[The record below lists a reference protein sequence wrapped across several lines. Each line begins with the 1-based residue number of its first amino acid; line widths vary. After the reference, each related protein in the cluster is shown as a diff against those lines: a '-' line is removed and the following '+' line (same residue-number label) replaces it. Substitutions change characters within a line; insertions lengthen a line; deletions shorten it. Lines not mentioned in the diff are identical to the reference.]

1 MKRLRRSPISWSSS
15 TSRFAS
21 TCSDR
26 SRVAMTARIATWISW
41 WWSQTMHPRTNCVP
55 ARGGEQCVEPGS
67 PRTSCRGARPISSSG
82 RLGSGRPCQPPSSA
96 KESCS
101 MTPSEA
107 RARESRE
114 WLAKADE
121 DLSSARVPIGSG
133 HIANALFFCQQ
144 AAGKSLKAFPT
155 WHERAF
161 RRTHDLE
168 ELGEACRAIDGTLA
182 ALLEQADVLSDFAWK
197 LRYPGA
203 IYTPEREEAEAMFGI
218 ASGIFREIQSR
229 LPLET
234 RTSEDHGDRQA

>member
-1 MKRLRRSPISWSSS
+1 
-15 TSRFAS
+15 
-21 TCSDR
+21 
-26 SRVAMTARIATWISW
+26 
-41 WWSQTMHPRTNCVP
+41 
-55 ARGGEQCVEPGS
+55 
-67 PRTSCRGARPISSSG
+67 
-82 RLGSGRPCQPPSSA
+82 
-96 KESCS
+96 

-121 DLSSARVPIGSG
+121 DLASARVLIGSG

-144 AAGKSLKAFPT
+144 AAEKSLKAFLT

-182 ALLEQADVLSDFAWK
+182 ALLEQADVLSDYAWK

-203 IYTPEREEAEAMFGI
+203 VYTPEREEAEAMFGI
-218 ASGIFREIQSR
+218 AGGIFREIQSR

-234 RTSEDHGDRQA
+234 RISEDHGDRQA

>member
-1 MKRLRRSPISWSSS
+1 
-15 TSRFAS
+15 
-21 TCSDR
+21 
-26 SRVAMTARIATWISW
+26 
-41 WWSQTMHPRTNCVP
+41 
-55 ARGGEQCVEPGS
+55 
-67 PRTSCRGARPISSSG
+67 
-82 RLGSGRPCQPPSSA
+82 
-96 KESCS
+96 

-121 DLSSARVPIGSG
+121 DLASARVLIGSG

-144 AAGKSLKAFPT
+144 AAEKSLKAFLT

-168 ELGEACRAIDGTLA
+168 ELGEACRAVDSTLA
-182 ALLEQADVLSDFAWK
+182 ALLEQADILSDYAWK

-203 IYTPEREEAEAMFGI
+203 PYAAGVEEAETMFGT

-229 LPLET
+229 LPLEAT
-234 RTSEDHGDRQA
+234 TSQDHADPQS

>member
-1 MKRLRRSPISWSSS
+1 
-15 TSRFAS
+15 
-21 TCSDR
+21 
-26 SRVAMTARIATWISW
+26 
-41 WWSQTMHPRTNCVP
+41 
-55 ARGGEQCVEPGS
+55 
-67 PRTSCRGARPISSSG
+67 
-82 RLGSGRPCQPPSSA
+82 
-96 KESCS
+96 

-121 DLSSARVPIGSG
+121 DLGSARVLIGSG

-144 AAGKSLKAFPT
+144 AAEKSLKAFLT
-155 WHERAF
+155 WHEQAF

-203 IYTPEREEAEAMFGI
+203 VYTPEREEAEAMFGI
-218 ASGIFREIQSR
+218 AGGIFREIQSR

-234 RTSEDHGDRQA
+234 RTSEDHGDRQT